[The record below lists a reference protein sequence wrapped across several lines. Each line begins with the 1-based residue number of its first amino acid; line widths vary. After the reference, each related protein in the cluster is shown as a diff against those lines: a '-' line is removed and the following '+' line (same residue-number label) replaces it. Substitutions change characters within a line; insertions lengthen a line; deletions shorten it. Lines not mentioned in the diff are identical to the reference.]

1 MPSCFVVVVVV
12 VVDLGGLWIMINV
25 SLVNILSLISLR
37 TLILINVIIKCIDI
51 PSRKAKKKS
60 NLIQLKHFQIK

>member
-12 VVDLGGLWIMINV
+12 VVVDLGRLWIMINV

-37 TLILINVIIKCIDI
+37 TLILTNVIIKCIDI
-51 PSRKAKKKS
+51 PSRKVKK
-60 NLIQLKHFQIK
+60 NQI